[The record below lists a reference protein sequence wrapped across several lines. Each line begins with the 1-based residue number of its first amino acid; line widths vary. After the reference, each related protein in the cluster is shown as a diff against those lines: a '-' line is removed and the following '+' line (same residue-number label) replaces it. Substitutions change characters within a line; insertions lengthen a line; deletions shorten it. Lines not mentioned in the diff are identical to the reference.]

1 MIRNTIV
8 ANIKSNN
15 NDQELRIILTEYER
29 RLKDM
34 ENDSQQSGLK
44 LRQIIDNLM
53 KEKDELSTRLI
64 KVNNLKLLV
73 NHNNSEVNSSDSTTK
88 DLC

>member
-73 NHNNSEVNSSDSTTK
+73 NHNNSEVNSSDSTSE

>member
-44 LRQIIDNLM
+44 LR
-53 KEKDELSTRLI
+53 
-64 KVNNLKLLV
+64 
-73 NHNNSEVNSSDSTTK
+73 
-88 DLC
+88 